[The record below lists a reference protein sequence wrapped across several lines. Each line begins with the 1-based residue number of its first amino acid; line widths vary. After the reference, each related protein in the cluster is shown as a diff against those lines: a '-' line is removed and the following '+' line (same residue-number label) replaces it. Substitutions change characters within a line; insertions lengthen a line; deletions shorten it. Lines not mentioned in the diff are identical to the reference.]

1 MRARPAGLLLAVAVA
16 VVLAGCGGNGD
27 KTATT
32 KGPTDQ
38 AKARAIVLKAA
49 DFPPGWTSEPAGDA
63 PDESASNLRSCMGLL
78 PQASPM
84 AESATF
90 HTVEPGSMT
99 VDASVTVG
107 RSVRL
112 IDQDFNAFASDKA
125 LPCVLERFD
134 AQAKRQTEA
143 TFGPG
148 EAARLDFAQLG
159 DATSAIRVKSVAV
172 AGDQQIPFHLDI
184 VVVKKGRVGLTFS
197 FANAPEPFPAELAT
211 ELACKVVDRA

>member
-1 MRARPAGLLLAVAVA
+1 MRARPFGLIMALA
-16 VVLAGCGGNGD
+16 VVLAGCGGGGD
-27 KTATT
+27 ADGPAPP

-38 AKARAIVLKAA
+38 AKARSIVLKAS
-49 DFPPGWTSEPAGDA
+49 DFPPGWTSEPAPGA
-63 PDESASNLRSCMGLL
+63 PDESTNSFRTCMGLL
-78 PQASPM
+78 PQASPT
-84 AESATF
+84 AESPTF

-107 RSVRL
+107 LSVRL
-112 IDQDFNAFASDKA
+112 IDQDFSAFASDQA

-159 DATSAIRVKSVAV
+159 DATSAVRVKSIAV

-184 VVVKKGRVGLTFS
+184 VVVKKGRVGVTFS
-197 FANAPEPFPAELAT
+197 FANAPEPFPAELAA
-211 ELACKVVDRA
+211 ELARKVVDRA